1 MSRRCLYGAP
11 AAAPRLLPVPD
22 WSELTPINLRHTLES
37 QVSSII
43 GDGLRLQEA
52 AALYFRTVHSWL
64 PILSEA
70 RYNARLASVRVKIG
84 ATPAN
89 FNLLTLCMSL
99 VCEEPV
105 AADINESTRSLY
117 ASLKGFVTLFET
129 MGTNSLET
137 LQSRI
142 LLTMFEIG
150 HAFYPSSY
158 ISAATNIRAAF
169 SLGISP
175 LCEDSLTVYRD
186 PQKAQEA
193 RNSWYAILIM
203 DRWEF
208 TFETDFRT
216 NYARTT
222 FRGSY
227 VSLENGQVPSAR
239 TPMVKPLASI

>member
-1 MSRRCLYGAP
+1 MHTNNSRLNKRCLYGAQ
-11 AAAPRLLPVPD
+11 AAPPRLLPMPD
-22 WSELTPINLRHTLES
+22 WSELTHINLRHTLES

-52 AALYFRTVHSWL
+52 SALYFRTVHSWL

-70 RYNARLASVRVKIG
+70 RYNAQLASVRVRIG
-84 ATPAN
+84 ATQAD
-89 FNLLTLCMSL
+89 FSLLTLCMSL
-99 VCEEPV
+99 VCKEPV
-105 AADINESTRSLY
+105 AADIADSTRSLY
-117 ASLKGFVTLFET
+117 ASLKGFLTLFET

-142 LLTMFEIG
+142 LLTIFEIG

-158 ISAATNIRAAF
+158 ISAATNIRAAV
-169 SLGISP
+169 SLGIGP

-193 RNSWYAILIM
+193 RNSWCAILIM

-208 TFETDFRT
+208 TFITDLRINNAETT
-216 NYARTT
+216 
-222 FRGSY
+222 
-227 VSLENGQVPSAR
+227 L
-239 TPMVKPLASI
+239 